1 MRDERHAADATDA
14 YIDTVLRGTAPADD
28 PVVRLLAARPALPPR
43 LAAFRPEAAA
53 PALRRRRAALPA
65 LAAALLVVTVL
76 ALFPPARAAA
86 AEAVRAVFGAAGY
99 VRTVLSGNGDPQEA
113 ADRVLQQALAAASPP
128 GKVFYVQATQ
138 VNLSA
143 DPGARLEQRRFWFF
157 PDRSSTRVEI
167 YENGV
172 LRTVTV
178 VEGGRATTYAPGTG
192 YLEEQPRDVSGL
204 EFPIWY
210 LQAIAHN
217 PKTSVQGHRSLD
229 GRQVIQLRGRSSV
242 TEAGDFPAGTTY
254 AHDLYL
260 DARSFLPVRLEVS
273 LRPPPGTPAA
283 ERDTTARPTG
293 PQHDDE
299 ILIQRYDFEPAVFL
313 DPASLPPDHFSTA
326 GLQERRAEHF
336 RQLEGFDA
344 FPLFW
349 LGPSF
354 AGHQFSS
361 ASHTAYDAP
370 PGAPPN
376 NAWNAVTFLYGTC
389 TGRPCAIPV
398 SLHVRPAC
406 HVRPEQAAAVG
417 PLETVRG
424 GALARQGPGKLLVW
438 TGGTFVDVNL
448 PPGPDQPGDAALL
461 DQALQALQGY
471 GRNAIGPGEPLP
483 PPDFGGC
490 PEAAAPAPPSAR

>member
-1 MRDERHAADATDA
+1 MSDERRAVDATDA
-14 YIDTVLRGTAPADD
+14 YIDAVLRGAAPADD

-53 PALRRRRAALPA
+53 PAPRRRRAVLPA
-65 LAAALLVVTVL
+65 LAAALLVLAVL

-99 VRTVLSGNGDPQEA
+99 VRTVLSDGGDPQEA

-143 DPGARLEQRRFWFF
+143 DPGGIQEQRRFWFF
-157 PDRSSTRVEI
+157 PDRSSARGEI
-167 YENGV
+167 YEDGV

-178 VEGGRATTYAPGTG
+178 VEGGQAATYVPASG
-192 YLEEQPRDVSGL
+192 YLEDLSPAPL
-204 EFPIWY
+204 PLWY
-210 LQAIAHN
+210 LQAIAQY
-217 PKTSVQGHRSLD
+217 PEARVQGHRSLD
-229 GRQVIQLRGRSSV
+229 GRQVIQLRGWSRI
-242 TEAGDFPAGTTY
+242 TGDGGDYPAGTTF
-254 AHDLYL
+254 AQDLYL

-273 LRPPPGTPAA
+273 LRPPPGTPAE
-283 ERDTTARPTG
+283 ERDTRARPTG
-293 PQHDDE
+293 PEHEDE
-299 ILIQRYDFEPAVFL
+299 ILLQRYDFEPAVFL
-313 DPASLPPDHFSTA
+313 DPASLPPDHFSIP
-326 GLQERRAEHF
+326 GLEGQLDEHL

-349 LGPSF
+349 PGPSF

-389 TGRPCAIPV
+389 TGRPCAMPV